1 MAVLKIAETDKAH
14 SLITAIKIERISHM
28 SKRSNLLKQ
37 ATLVSL
43 LTVGMAGHS
52 YAANEELK
60 IGFVGVTSGPA
71 AAWGISNQRS
81 METRAVWINE
91 TGGVEIGG
99 KTYDIKIVS
108 FDDQKDPKRAIA
120 GMEKMAQEGIHY
132 VVGPNVDD
140 GAAAVRPVA
149 EKNGIMYFP
158 YAFPKSLYEKPA
170 SNAVLGMVANY
181 QSGPAIYK
189 YLKEQKGVKTVAFV
203 AANESDPLSQR
214 DGGVAAA
221 KALGL
226 EVVAERD
233 TYQNDT
239 RDFTPVVTPIVKLQP
254 DLLVLSGVAPGNAPL
269 LIRSARELGYQG
281 LISTETAQDAQVLQE
296 GAGELANG
304 FISVGGASTPEIRSA
319 AMEEFM
325 DRYTKMFGEYN
336 DESNTKVY
344 ALEYI
349 IETLKANPAAMTDV
363 EEFKKTMD
371 TFSAPNIYMKGDNK
385 LKYVGMSSFGQKR
398 QVAVPLVVNEYR
410 DGRFYTLFVAEVD

>member
-1 MAVLKIAETDKAH
+1 MSNKFPLLRKAATVVAL
-14 SLITAIKIERISHM
+14 SLG
-28 SKRSNLLKQ
+28 
-37 ATLVSL
+37 
-43 LTVGMAGHS
+43 LTGLASAQNPV
-52 YAANEELK
+52 LK

-81 METRAVWINE
+81 METRAAWINE
-91 TGGVEIGG
+91 TGGFEIDG
-99 KTYDIKIVS
+99 KKYDIEIVS

-120 GMEKMAQEGIHY
+120 GMEKMAQEGINY

-158 YAFPKSLYEKPA
+158 YAFPKSLYTAPA

-189 YLKEQKGVKTVAFV
+189 YLMEEKGVKKVAFI

-226 EVVAERD
+226 EVVADKD

-239 RDFTPVVTPIVKLQP
+239 RDFVPVLTPVLRARP

-269 LIRSARELGYQG
+269 LIRAARELGYTG

-304 FISVGGASTPEIRSA
+304 FISVGGASTPEIRTA
-319 AMEEFM
+319 AMEEFI

-349 IETLKANPAAMTDV
+349 LETIKANPASMADV

-371 TFSAPNIYMKGDNK
+371 TFEAKNIYMKGDAT
-385 LKYVGMSSFGQKR
+385 LKYVGSTSFGQKR
-398 QVAVPLVVNEYR
+398 QVSVPMVVNEYM
-410 DGRFYTLFVAEVD
+410 DGEFRTLFIAEVD

>member
-1 MAVLKIAETDKAH
+1 M
-14 SLITAIKIERISHM
+14 
-28 SKRSNLLKQ
+28 KRRTLLKTS
-37 ATLVSL
+37 ALAAVASL
-43 LTVGMAGHS
+43 SFLGMAH
-52 YAANEELK
+52 AENPVLK

-81 METRAVWINE
+81 METRAAWLNE
-91 TGGVEIGG
+91 LGGYEIDGQ
-99 KTYDIKIVS
+99 KYDIQIVA

-149 EKNGIMYFP
+149 EQNGIMYFP
-158 YAFPKSLYEKPA
+158 YAFPKELYTAPA

-189 YLKEQKGVKTVAFV
+189 HLMENEGVQKVAFV

-214 DGGVAAA
+214 DGGVEAA

-226 EVVAERD
+226 EVVSD
-233 TYQNDT
+233 SVTYQVDT
-239 RDFTPVVTPIVKLQP
+239 TDFTPVLLPVIQTQP
-254 DLLVLSGVAPGNAPL
+254 DLLVLSGVSPANAPQ
-269 LIRSARELGYQG
+269 LIRSARELGYTG
-281 LISTETAQDAQVLQE
+281 LISTETAQDATVLQE

-304 FISVGGASTPEIRSA
+304 FISVGGASTPELASD
-319 AMEEFM
+319 AMREFV

-349 IETLKANPAAMTDV
+349 LETIKANPAAMTDV
-363 EEFKKTMD
+363 EAFKTTMD
-371 TFSAPNIYMKGDNK
+371 TFEAPNPYMVGDAK
-385 LKYVGMSSFGQKR
+385 LTYVGTSSFGQKR
-398 QVAVPLVVNEYR
+398 QVSVPLVVNVFK
-410 DGRFYTLFVAEVD
+410 DGAFETLFVAQVD

>member
-1 MAVLKIAETDKAH
+1 MKKRDFLAASATALALALGWTTAAWAE
-14 SLITAIKIERISHM
+14 
-28 SKRSNLLKQ
+28 N
-37 ATLVSL
+37 AT
-43 LTVGMAGHS
+43 
-52 YAANEELK
+52 LK

-81 METRAVWINE
+81 METRAAWLNE
-91 TGGVEIGG
+91 LGGVKIGDTTYNIEI
-99 KTYDIKIVS
+99 VP

-120 GMEKMAQEGIHY
+120 GMEKMAQEGVHY

-149 EKNGIMYFP
+149 EQNGIMYFP
-158 YAFPKSLYEKPA
+158 YAFPKELYTAPA

-189 YLKEQKGVKTVAFV
+189 YLMENKGVKKVAFV

-214 DGGVAAA
+214 DGGVEAA

-226 EVVAERD
+226 EVVSD
-233 TYQNDT
+233 SVTYQVDT
-239 RDFTPVVTPIVKLQP
+239 TDFTPVLLPVVKTAP
-254 DLLVLSGVAPGNAPL
+254 DLLVLSGVSPANAPQ
-269 LIRSARELGYQG
+269 LIRSARELGYEG
-281 LISTETAQDAQVLQE
+281 LISTETAQDATVLTE

-304 FISVGGASTPEIRSA
+304 FISVGGASTPELASD
-319 AMEEFM
+319 AMKEFV

-349 IETLKANPAAMTDV
+349 IETLKANPAGIDDV
-363 EEFKKTMD
+363 EVFKATMD
-371 TFSAPNIYMKGDNK
+371 SFSAPNPFMVGDAK
-385 LKYVGMSSFGQKR
+385 LSYVGTSSFGQKR
-398 QVAVPLVVNEYR
+398 QVSVPLVVNEFR
-410 DGRFYTLFVAEVD
+410 DGKFETLFVAQVD

>member
-1 MAVLKIAETDKAH
+1 MTEH
-14 SLITAIKIERISHM
+14 SKLTSGFLRKGLITAVLALGVSSI
-28 SKRSNLLKQ
+28 
-37 ATLVSL
+37 TL
-43 LTVGMAGHS
+43 
-52 YAANEELK
+52 AANQELK

-71 AAWGISNQRS
+71 AAWGISNKRS
-81 METRAVWINE
+81 MEARAAWINE
-91 TGGVEIGG
+91 TGGVKIGG
-99 KTYDIKIVS
+99 VTYDINIVS

-120 GMEKMAQEGIHY
+120 GMEKMASEGIHY

-149 EKNGIMYFP
+149 EKNGIIYFP

-189 YLKEQKGVKTVAFV
+189 YLTENKGVKTVAFV

-221 KALGL
+221 RALGL
-226 EVVAERD
+226 EVIADKD

-239 RDFTPVVTPIVKLQP
+239 RDFTPVLTPVIRLQP

-281 LISTETAQDAQVLQE
+281 LVSTETAQDAQVLAE
-296 GAGELANG
+296 GAGDLANG

-319 AMEEFM
+319 AMEEFI

-349 IETLKANPAAMTDV
+349 LETLKANPKAINDV
-363 EEFKKTMD
+363 EEFKTTMD
-371 TFSAPNIYMKGDNK
+371 TFSAPNIYMKGDNT
-385 LKYVGMSSFGQKR
+385 LKYVGTTSFGQKR

-410 DGRFYTLFVAEVD
+410 DGKFETLFVAEVD

>member
-1 MAVLKIAETDKAH
+1 MRIISNMSRRALFGVMGAAILAATPTTGFAENTK
-14 SLITAIKIERISHM
+14 
-28 SKRSNLLKQ
+28 
-37 ATLVSL
+37 
-43 LTVGMAGHS
+43 
-52 YAANEELK
+52 LK

-71 AAWGISNQRS
+71 AAWGTSNVRS
-81 METRAVWINE
+81 MQTLAAWYNE
-91 TGGVEIGG
+91 LGGVKIGEV
-99 KTYDIKIVS
+99 TYDLDIVT

-149 EKNGIMYFP
+149 EANGIIYFP
-158 YAFPKSLYEKPA
+158 YAFPKTLYEKPA
-170 SNAVLGMVANY
+170 SNAVLGMIANY

-189 YLKEQKGVKTVAFV
+189 YLKENKGVKKVAFV

-226 EVVAERD
+226 EVVAQND

-239 RDFTPVVTPIVKLQP
+239 RDFSPVLTPIVALKP
-254 DLLVLSGVAPGNAPL
+254 DLLVLSGVAPANAPL
-269 LIRSARELGYQG
+269 LIRAARELGYEG
-281 LISTETAQDAQVLQE
+281 LISTETAQDAKVLEE

-304 FISVGGASTPEIRSA
+304 FISVGGASTPEIASDR
-319 AMEEFM
+319 MKEFV

-344 ALEYI
+344 ALDYI
-349 IETLKANPAAMTDV
+349 LETLKANPAAITNV
-363 EEFKKTMD
+363 EEFKTTMD
-371 TFSAPNIYMKGDNK
+371 TFSAPNPYLKGDAK
-385 LKYVGMSSFGQKR
+385 LTYVGSTSFGQKR
-398 QVAVPLVVNEYR
+398 QVAVPMVVNEYK
-410 DGRFYTLFVAEVD
+410 DGAFQTLFVGTVD

>member
-1 MAVLKIAETDKAH
+1 MNRRTSLKTLALGAVSAIAI
-14 SLITAIKIERISHM
+14 L
-28 SKRSNLLKQ
+28 
-37 ATLVSL
+37 
-43 LTVGMAGHS
+43 AGGLPAD
-52 YAANEELK
+52 AANKELK

-71 AAWGISNQRS
+71 AAWGTSNVRS
-81 METRAVWINE
+81 MQTRAAWLNE
-91 TGGVEIGG
+91 TGGVKIGDD
-99 KTYDIKIVS
+99 TYDITVVT

-149 EKNGIMYFP
+149 EANGIIYFP
-158 YAFPKSLYEKPA
+158 YAFPKELYTAPA
-170 SNAVLGMVANY
+170 SNAVLGMIANY

-189 YLKEQKGVKTVAFV
+189 YLKENKGVKTVAFV

-214 DGGVAAA
+214 DSGVAAA

-226 EVVAERD
+226 EVVADKD

-239 RDFTPVVTPIVKLQP
+239 RDFTPVLTPIVALKP
-254 DLLVLSGVAPGNAPL
+254 DLIVLSGVAPGNAPL
-269 LIRSARELGYQG
+269 LIRAARELGYEG
-281 LISTETAQDAQVLQE
+281 LMSTETAQDAKVLEE

-304 FISVGGASTPEIRSA
+304 FISVGGASTPEIRSD
-319 AMEEFM
+319 AMVEFI

-349 IETLKANPAAMTDV
+349 LETLKANPKAIDNVDA
-363 EEFKKTMD
+363 FKQTID
-371 TFSAPNIYMKGDNK
+371 AFEAPNPYLKGDHK
-385 LKYVGMSSFGQKR
+385 LKYVGMTSFGQKR
-398 QVAVPLVVNEYR
+398 QVAVPMVVNEYK
-410 DGRFYTLFVAEVD
+410 DGKFETLFVGEVD

>member
-1 MAVLKIAETDKAH
+1 VASLTFSGLAFAE
-14 SLITAIKIERISHM
+14 
-28 SKRSNLLKQ
+28 NP
-37 ATLVSL
+37 V
-43 LTVGMAGHS
+43 
-52 YAANEELK
+52 LK

-71 AAWGISNQRS
+71 AAWGTSNQRS
-81 METRAVWINE
+81 METRAAWINE
-91 TGGVEIGG
+91 TGGVDIGG
-99 KTYDIKIVS
+99 TVYDVQIVA

-120 GMEKMAQEGIHY
+120 GMEKMAQDGIHY

-149 EKNGIMYFP
+149 EQNGIIYFP
-158 YAFPKSLYEKPA
+158 YAFPKALYTAPA

-189 YLKEQKGVKTVAFV
+189 YLMENNGIKKVAFV

-214 DGGVAAA
+214 DGGVEAA

-226 EVVAERD
+226 EVVSD
-233 TYQNDT
+233 SVTYQVDT
-239 RDFTPVVTPIVKLQP
+239 TDFTPVLLPVIQTQP
-254 DLLVLSGVAPGNAPL
+254 DLLVLSGVSPANAPQ

-281 LISTETAQDAQVLQE
+281 LISTETAQDAGVLQE
-296 GAGELANG
+296 GAGDLANG
-304 FISVGGASTPEIRSA
+304 FISVGGASTSELASDQMR
-319 AMEEFM
+319 EFV

-349 IETLKANPAAMTDV
+349 LETLKADPAAINDV

-371 TFSAPNIYMKGDNK
+371 TFEAPNPYMVGDAK
-385 LKYVGMSSFGQKR
+385 LKYVGTSSFGQKR
-398 QVAVPLVVNEYR
+398 QLSVPLVVNEFK
-410 DGRFYTLFVAEVD
+410 DGAFNTLFVAQVD

>member
-1 MAVLKIAETDKAH
+1 MNIVSFVSRRA
-14 SLITAIKIERISHM
+14 
-28 SKRSNLLKQ
+28 LLGVMG
-37 ATLVSL
+37 AAALAAASGAAL
-43 LTVGMAGHS
+43 AG
-52 YAANEELK
+52 NPVLK

-71 AAWGISNQRS
+71 AAWGTSNVRS
-81 METRAVWINE
+81 MQTRAAWINE
-91 TGGVEIGG
+91 TGGVKIGDT
-99 KTYDIKIVS
+99 TYDVEIVT

-149 EKNGIMYFP
+149 ESNGIIYFP
-158 YAFPKSLYEKPA
+158 YAFPKELYTPPA
-170 SNAVLGMVANY
+170 SNAVLGMIANY
-181 QSGPAIYK
+181 QSAPAIYR
-189 YLKEQKGVKTVAFV
+189 YLKESKGVKKVAFV

-226 EVVAERD
+226 EVVADQD
-233 TYQNDT
+233 TYPNDT
-239 RDFTPVVTPIVKLQP
+239 RDFTPVLTPIVALKP
-254 DLLVLSGVAPGNAPL
+254 DLLVLSGVAPANAPL
-269 LIRSARELGYQG
+269 LIRAARELGYEG
-281 LISTETAQDAQVLQE
+281 LISTETAQDAKVLEE

-304 FISVGGASTPEIRSA
+304 FISVGGASTPEIASDT
-319 AMEEFM
+319 MKEFV

-349 IETLKANPAAMTDV
+349 LETLKADPAAIDNV

-371 TFSAPNIYMKGDNK
+371 GFSAPNPYLKGDAK
-385 LKYVGMSSFGQKR
+385 LTYVGTTSFGQKR
-398 QVAVPLVVNEYR
+398 QVSVPMVVNEYR
-410 DGRFYTLFVAEVD
+410 DGAFQTLFVGTVD

>member
-1 MAVLKIAETDKAH
+1 MITRRSAIGVLA
-14 SLITAIKIERISHM
+14 ITAVTS
-28 SKRSNLLKQ
+28 
-37 ATLVSL
+37 VSVA
-43 LTVGMAGHS
+43 TVGSDLAF
-52 YAANEELK
+52 AENKELK

-71 AAWGISNQRS
+71 AAWGISNVRS
-81 METRAVWINE
+81 MQARAEWLNE
-91 TGGVEIGG
+91 TGGVKIGDT
-99 KTYDIKIVS
+99 TYDINIVT

-149 EKNGIMYFP
+149 EKNDIIYFP
-158 YAFPKSLYEKPA
+158 YAFPKALYQKPA
-170 SNAVLGMVANY
+170 SNAVLGMIANY

-189 YLKEQKGVKTVAFV
+189 YLKENKGVKTVAFV

-226 EVVAERD
+226 EVVADKD

-239 RDFTPVVTPIVKLQP
+239 RDFVPVMTPIVKLQP

-269 LIRSARELGYQG
+269 LIRAARELGYTG
-281 LISTETAQDAQVLQE
+281 LISTETAQDATVLQE

-304 FISVGGASTPEIRSA
+304 FISVGGASTPEIRSKV
-319 AMEEFM
+319 MEEFI

-349 IETLKANPAAMTDV
+349 IETLKANPKAIDDV
-363 EEFKKTMD
+363 AEFKTTMD
-371 TFSAPNIYMKGDNK
+371 SFSAPNPYMKGDAK
-385 LKYVGMSSFGQKR
+385 LKYVGMTSFGQKR
-398 QVAVPLVVNEYR
+398 QVSVPMVVNEYR
-410 DGRFYTLFVAEVD
+410 DGKFETLFIAEVD